1 MDTLKKIL
9 KSRTV
14 WTVVVMFLINGLTGI
29 RDLIPA
35 VALPFVD
42 LVLGALA
49 IYFRANPVQTFA

>member
-35 VALPFVD
+35 VALPYVD
-42 LVLGALA
+42 LVLGAAA
-49 IYFRANPVQTFA
+49 IYFRTHPNVQFN